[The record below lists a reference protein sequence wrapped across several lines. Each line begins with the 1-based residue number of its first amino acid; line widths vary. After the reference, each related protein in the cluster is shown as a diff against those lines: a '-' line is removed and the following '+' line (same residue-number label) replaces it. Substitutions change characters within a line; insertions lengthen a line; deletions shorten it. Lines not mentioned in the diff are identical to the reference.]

1 MRTGAKWDFSKFTTS
16 MIVWIT
22 AKNSKRVLPVR
33 RKRLN
38 YQKHQGRNRMPT
50 DQEIARE
57 IKMEH
62 IDAIAAGIGLAPEDL
77 EHYGE
82 YKAKV
87 RFSALE
93 RIKDNPPGKLI
104 LVSAITPTPAGEG
117 KTTVSIGLSQAL
129 NLKGKRS
136 IVAIREPSLGPVF
149 GIKGGA
155 AGGGWSQVLP
165 MEDIN
170 LHFTGDFHAITT
182 ANNTLAALVD
192 NYIYYD
198 NELNIDPRRITWK
211 RVLDVNDRMLRKIV
225 IGLGGSKQGF
235 PREDGFDITPASEI
249 MAILCLANNM
259 EDLKEKIGN
268 ITVGYS
274 YSGEPVHVR
283 QLGYEGAIA
292 ALLKDALQPNLVQT
306 TENTPAFVHGGPF
319 ANIAQGANS
328 IIATKAALRL
338 SEYVVTEAGFGF
350 DLGAEKF
357 FDLVCRYGQ
366 FCTDAVVL
374 VATIRALKLHGG
386 KKLKDISEPD
396 TAAVEAGLP
405 NLAKHLEN
413 INKFG
418 MKSIVAINRFP
429 TDTEE
434 EIKLVRDFVASQGF
448 ESSVANFHAQGGK
461 GGLELAQ
468 QVIGMVDKEV
478 CHYHGLYN
486 WDSPVEDKIFTVASQ
501 IYGAQKVDYT
511 AEAKADLKKINKY
524 GFDKLPICIAKTQKS
539 LSDNPELIGRPKDF
553 LVTVREI
560 VVASG
565 AGFLV
570 PITGEIMR
578 MPGLPKHPSAE
589 TIDVEG
595 DGDISGLF

>member
-1 MRTGAKWDFSKFTTS
+1 
-16 MIVWIT
+16 
-22 AKNSKRVLPVR
+22 
-33 RKRLN
+33 
-38 YQKHQGRNRMPT
+38 MPN
-50 DQEIARE
+50 DLEIARAT
-57 IKMEH
+57 KLKN
-62 IDAIAAGIGLAPEDL
+62 IDEIAAGIGLKPSDID
-77 EHYGE
+77 HYGE
-82 YKAKV
+82 YKAKI
-87 RFSALE
+87 RYSTLFSLQ
-93 RIKDNPPGKLI
+93 DNPTGKLI

-129 NLKGKRS
+129 NRIGKKS

-155 AGGGWSQVLP
+155 AGGGYSQVLP

-170 LHFTGDFHAITT
+170 LHFTGDFHAVTA
-182 ANNTLAALVD
+182 ANNTLAALID
-192 NYIYYD
+192 NHIYYD
-198 NELNIDPRRITWK
+198 NDLNLDPRRITWK
-211 RVLDVNDRMLRKIV
+211 RVIDANDRMLRKIV

-249 MAILCLANNM
+249 MAILCLSNNM
-259 EDLKEKIGN
+259 DELKERIGN
-268 ITVGYS
+268 ITVGFS
-274 YSGEPVHVR
+274 YDGEPVRVK

-292 ALLKDALQPNLVQT
+292 ALLKDALKPNIVQT

-328 IIATKAALRL
+328 ILATKTALRL
-338 SEYVVTEAGFGF
+338 SDYVVTEAGFGF

-357 FDLVCRYGQ
+357 FDLVCKYGG

-374 VATIRALKLHGG
+374 VATVRALKVHGG
-386 KKLKDISEPD
+386 AKLKDLSIPNPK
-396 TAAVEAGLP
+396 AVETGLA
-405 NLAKHLEN
+405 NLGKHLEN
-413 INKFG
+413 IHKFG

-429 TDTEE
+429 TDTQEE
-434 EIKLVRDFVASQGF
+434 LQLVLDFVHANGF
-448 ESSVANFHAQGGK
+448 EATVVNFHSEGGA
-461 GGLELAQ
+461 GGLELAEK
-468 QVIGMVDKEV
+468 VVSMVGKDL
-478 CHYHGLYN
+478 CHYRGLYN
-486 WDSPVEDKIFTVASQ
+486 WNSPVEEKIFTIASE

-511 AEAKADLKKINKY
+511 ADAKADLKKINKY

-560 VVASG
+560 VIASG

-595 DGDISGLF
+595 DGNILGLF

>member
-1 MRTGAKWDFSKFTTS
+1 
-16 MIVWIT
+16 
-22 AKNSKRVLPVR
+22 
-33 RKRLN
+33 
-38 YQKHQGRNRMPT
+38 MPN
-50 DQEIARE
+50 DLEIARAT
-57 IKMEH
+57 KLKN
-62 IDAIAAGIGLAPEDL
+62 IDEIAAGIGLAPSDID
-77 EHYGE
+77 HYGE
-82 YKAKV
+82 YKAKI
-87 RFSALE
+87 RYTTLFSLQ
-93 RIKDNPPGKLI
+93 DNPTGKLI

-129 NLKGKRS
+129 NRIGKKS

-155 AGGGWSQVLP
+155 AGGGYSQVLP

-170 LHFTGDFHAITT
+170 LHFTGDFHAVTA
-182 ANNTLAALVD
+182 ANNTLAALID
-192 NYIYYD
+192 NHIYYD
-198 NELNIDPRRITWK
+198 NDLNIDPRRITWK
-211 RVLDVNDRMLRKIV
+211 RVIDANDRMLRKIV

-249 MAILCLANNM
+249 MAILCLSNNM
-259 EDLKEKIGN
+259 DELKERIGN
-268 ITVGYS
+268 ITVGFTYD
-274 YSGEPVHVR
+274 GEPVRVK
-283 QLGYEGAIA
+283 QMGYEGAIA
-292 ALLKDALQPNLVQT
+292 ALLKDALKPNIVQT

-328 IIATKAALRL
+328 ILATKTALRL
-338 SEYVVTEAGFGF
+338 SDYVVTEAGFGF

-357 FDLVCRYGQ
+357 FDLVCKYGG

-374 VATIRALKLHGG
+374 VATVRALKMHGG
-386 KKLKDISEPD
+386 AKLKDI
-396 TAAVEAGLP
+396 TAPNPKAVEEGLA
-405 NLAKHLEN
+405 NLGKHLEN
-413 INKFG
+413 IHKFG

-434 EIKLVRDFVASQGF
+434 ELQLVMDFVHANGFEATVVNFHSQGG
-448 ESSVANFHAQGGK
+448 A
-461 GGLELAQ
+461 GGLDLAEK
-468 QVIGMVDKEV
+468 VVNMVGKDL
-478 CHYHGLYN
+478 CHYRGLYDWN
-486 WDSPVEDKIFTVASQ
+486 SPVEQKIFTIASE

-511 AEAKADLKKINKY
+511 ADAKADLKKINKY

-560 VVASG
+560 VIASG
-565 AGFLV
+565 AGFLI

-595 DGDISGLF
+595 DGNILGLF

>member
-1 MRTGAKWDFSKFTTS
+1 M
-16 MIVWIT
+16 
-22 AKNSKRVLPVR
+22 
-33 RKRLN
+33 
-38 YQKHQGRNRMPT
+38 QT
-50 DQEIARE
+50 DQDIARSVKLE
-57 IKMEH
+57 P
-62 IDAIAAGIGLAPEDL
+62 IDAIAAKLGLQPQDL

-82 YKAKV
+82 YKAKI
-87 RFSALE
+87 RYSALE
-93 RIKDNPPGKLI
+93 KIENNPTGKLI

-117 KTTVSIGLSQAL
+117 KTTVAIGLAQAL
-129 NLKGKRS
+129 NQVGKLTS
-136 IVAIREPSLGPVF
+136 VAVREPSLGPVF

-170 LHFTGDFHAITT
+170 LHFTGDFHAVTA

-198 NELNIDPRRITWK
+198 NALNLDPRRLTWK
-211 RVLDVNDRMLRKIV
+211 RVVDVNDRMLRKIV

-259 EDLKEKIGN
+259 DELKERIGN
-268 ITVGYS
+268 ITVGFS
-274 YSGEPVHVR
+274 HSGDPVLVK
-283 QLGYEGAIA
+283 QLGFEGAIA

-338 SEYVVTEAGFGF
+338 SEYVITEAGFGF

-357 FDLVCRYGQ
+357 FDLVCRYGK

-386 KKLKDISEPD
+386 KRLREITEPD
-396 TAAVEAGLP
+396 PEAVRAGLP
-405 NLAKHLEN
+405 NLAKHMEN

-429 TDTEE
+429 TDTDE
-434 EIKLVRDFVASQGF
+434 EIKIVQDFVASQGF
-448 ESSVANFHAQGGK
+448 DSSVADYHAQGGK

-468 QVIGMVDKEV
+468 QVIDMVDKEE
-478 CHYHGLYN
+478 CHYHGLYD
-486 WDSPVEDKIFTVASQ
+486 WADPVKDKIFTIASK
-501 IYGAQKVDYT
+501 IYGAENVDYT
-511 AEAKADLKKINKY
+511 AEAKADLRRINKY
-524 GFDKLPICIAKTQKS
+524 GYDKLPICIAKTQKS
-539 LSDNPELIGRPKDF
+539 LSDNPDLIGRPKDF
-553 LVTVREI
+553 LVTVRQI
-560 VVASG
+560 VISSG

-578 MPGLPKHPSAE
+578 MPGLPKKPSAE
-589 TIDVEG
+589 NINVEG
-595 DGDISGLF
+595 EGNITGLF

>member
-1 MRTGAKWDFSKFTTS
+1 MLG
-16 MIVWIT
+16 
-22 AKNSKRVLPVR
+22 KRIKLSN
-33 RKRLN
+33 KRI
-38 YQKHQGRNRMPT
+38 GEIFMPT
-50 DQEIARE
+50 DLEIAHQV
-57 IKMEH
+57 KLQP
-62 IDAIAAGIGLAPEDL
+62 IDEIAAKIGLKPDEID
-77 EHYGE
+77 HYGDF
-82 YKAKV
+82 KAKL
-87 RFSALE
+87 RFSTLK
-93 RIKDNPPGKLI
+93 RIRGNPRGKLI

-129 NLKGKRS
+129 NRIGKKS

-170 LHFTGDFHAITT
+170 LHFTGDFHAVTA

-192 NYIYYD
+192 NHIYHQ
-198 NELNIDPRRITWK
+198 NKLGIDPRRITWK

-259 EDLKEKIGN
+259 DELKKRIGD
-268 ITVGYS
+268 IMVGFTFER
-274 YSGEPVHVR
+274 EPVHVR
-283 QLGYEGAIA
+283 QLGVEGAIA
-292 ALLKDALQPNLVQT
+292 SLLKDALHPNMVQT
-306 TENTPAFVHGGPF
+306 TENTVAFVHGGPF

-328 IIATKAALRL
+328 VIATKAALQL
-338 SEYVVTEAGFGF
+338 SDYVVTEAGFGF

-357 FDLVCRYGQ
+357 FDLVCRYGD
-366 FCTDAVVL
+366 FCVDAVVL
-374 VATIRALKLHGG
+374 VATARALKMHGG
-386 KKLKDISEPD
+386 VKRGQISEPNPQ
-396 TAAVEAGLP
+396 AVEKGLP

-413 INKFG
+413 IQKFG

-429 TDTEE
+429 TDTDKELKV
-434 EIKLVRDFVASQGF
+434 ISDFVAGTEF
-448 ESSVANFHAQGGK
+448 ESSVVEYHSRGGE
-461 GGLELAQ
+461 GGLDLAEQ
-468 QVIGMVDKEV
+468 AVEMIEAGK
-478 CHYHGLYN
+478 CKYRPLYD
-486 WDSPVEDKIFTVASQ
+486 WDDPVEDKISKVARE
-501 IYGAQKVDYT
+501 IYGAEKVDFT
-511 AEAKADLKKINKY
+511 KRAATDLKKINKF
-524 GFDKLPICIAKTQKS
+524 GFDKLPVCIAKTQKS

-560 VVASG
+560 VIASG

-589 TIDVEG
+589 SIDIED
-595 DGDISGLF
+595 DGSIYGLF

>member
-1 MRTGAKWDFSKFTTS
+1 M
-16 MIVWIT
+16 
-22 AKNSKRVLPVR
+22 
-33 RKRLN
+33 
-38 YQKHQGRNRMPT
+38 QT
-50 DQEIARE
+50 DQDIARSVKLE
-57 IKMEH
+57 P
-62 IDAIAAGIGLAPEDL
+62 IDAIAAKLGLQPQEL

-82 YKAKV
+82 YKAKI
-87 RFSALE
+87 RYSALE
-93 RIKDNPPGKLI
+93 RIEKNPTGKLI

-117 KTTVSIGLSQAL
+117 KTTVAIGLAQAL
-129 NLKGKRS
+129 NQIGKLS
-136 IVAIREPSLGPVF
+136 TVAIREPSLGPVF

-155 AGGGWSQVLP
+155 AGGGWSQVLR

-170 LHFTGDFHAITT
+170 LHFTGDFHAITA

-192 NYIYYD
+192 NYIYYN
-198 NELNIDPRRITWK
+198 NELKLDPRRLTWK
-211 RVLDVNDRMLRKIV
+211 RVVDVNDRMLRKIV

-249 MAILCLANNM
+249 MAILCLSNNLA
-259 EDLKEKIGN
+259 ELKERIGN
-268 ITVGYS
+268 ITVGFS
-274 YSGEPVHVR
+274 QAGDPVLVK
-283 QLGYEGAIA
+283 QLGFEGAIA

-357 FDLVCRYGQ
+357 FDLVCRYGK

-386 KKLKDISEPD
+386 KKLKEIAEPD
-396 TAAVEAGLP
+396 PEAVRAGLP

-429 TDTEE
+429 TDTDE
-434 EIKLVRDFVASQGF
+434 EIRVVQEFVASQGF
-448 ESSVANFHAQGGK
+448 DSSVADFHAQGGK

-468 QVIGMVDKEV
+468 QVIDMVDKEE

-486 WDSPVEDKIFTVASQ
+486 WDSPVKDKIFTVANQ
-501 IYGAQKVDYT
+501 IYGAENVDYT
-511 AEAKADLKKINKY
+511 TEAKADLKRIDKY
-524 GFDKLPICIAKTQKS
+524 GYDKLPICIAKTQKS
-539 LSDNPELIGRPKDF
+539 LSDNPDLIGRPKDF
-553 LVTVREI
+553 LVTVRNI
-560 VVASG
+560 VISSG

-578 MPGLPKHPSAE
+578 MPGLPKKPSAE
-589 TIDVEG
+589 TIDVGNEG
-595 DGDISGLF
+595 DITGLF